1 LANLARGLEGPLAGV
16 RTALSSSIFGLAGA
30 LALGVLDLQA
40 GHAQNRFYAS
50 LEEFLAGRAQLPAN
64 GLAAEGEGTLPGY
77 LQALLEQTAENLS
90 QIERMM
96 TRSEEDRR
104 AGHAVLAQLADRL
117 TELSDQLRAEQ
128 KVILALSKNQLDL
141 QPAMAELA
149 NQVADAVASNQE
161 MRAHLRN
168 VDVALAR
175 LVDEVSGA
183 REEMPE
189 AMRQEIKIL
198 AQTLGAGPRARM

>member
-1 LANLARGLEGPLAGV
+1 
-16 RTALSSSIFGLAGA
+16 
-30 LALGVLDLQA
+30 
-40 GHAQNRFYAS
+40 
-50 LEEFLAGRAQLPAN
+50 
-64 GLAAEGEGTLPGY
+64 
-77 LQALLEQTAENLS
+77 
-90 QIERMM
+90 MM